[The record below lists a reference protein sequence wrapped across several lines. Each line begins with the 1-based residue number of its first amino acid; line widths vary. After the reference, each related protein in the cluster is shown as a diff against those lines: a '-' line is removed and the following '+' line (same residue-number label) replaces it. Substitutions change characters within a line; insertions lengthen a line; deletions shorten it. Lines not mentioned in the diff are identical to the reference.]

1 MTIYAALEA
10 VGLTLSDLAGLR
22 ADLLAGIAAANADL
36 LEYLGGRS

>member
-1 MTIYAALEA
+1 MTIFAALDA
-10 VGLTLSDLAGLR
+10 VGLTYGDLAVLR